1 MTGRL
6 NGKRVVVT
14 AAAQGI
20 GRAVA
25 ERALEEGAEVFASD
39 LNAAGLAG
47 LEGAECA
54 LLDATDTA
62 AVSEYMAGLPGI
74 DGVVHAVG
82 YVHQGTLEE
91 CGPEDW
97 RRTMTITLDSA
108 YSVLRAA
115 LPRMTEAGGSIVTI
129 ASVVSSVKGLP
140 KRAAYGAAKAGVI
153 GLTKSVAAD
162 YLRHGIRANA
172 VCPGT
177 VETPSLHD
185 RIDALAEEFGSREKA
200 LAFFLDRQPTGR
212 LGTSGEIAGLCAYL
226 LADESALIT
235 GQALS
240 IDGGI
245 TV

>member
-1 MTGRL
+1 MGKRL
-6 NGKRVVVT
+6 TGKRVVVT

-25 ERALEEGAEVFASD
+25 ERALEEGAEVYASD
-39 LNAAGLAG
+39 LNEAGLAG
-47 LEGAECA
+47 LDGALCA
-54 LLDATDTA
+54 KLDGTDHDAVA
-62 AVSEYMAGLPGI
+62 AYIAGLPGL

-82 YVHQGTLEE
+82 YVHQGTLME

-108 YSVLRAA
+108 YHLLHAA
-115 LPRMTEAGGSIVTI
+115 LPRLMAQGGSIVTI
-129 ASVVSSVKGLP
+129 ASVVSSIKGLP

-177 VETPSLHD
+177 VETPSLHE

-200 LAFFLDRQPTGR
+200 MAFFLDRQPTGR
-212 LGTSGEIAGLCAYL
+212 MGTAAEIAGLCAYL